1 LRTGFLKEFAEIPPG
16 AKIDDIYRFDW
27 DDAGE

>member
-27 DDAGE
+27 DDTGE